1 MSQITERTNIISINE
16 IPPMPEVHAS
26 MVNLSEMSNYQPFS
40 ISMPDMKSMCPQNI
54 LSAINATTGGLHFTS
69 TSTSVC
75 SPNLLRAAFGNSF
88 APNIKKL
95 EAKGLSS
102 LDAKKASLI
111 SSISKMDFK
120 ITDKKAITNRIKAVM
135 NAKDENTLNTEIKSV
150 MNHLEVDHTKVF
162 TSNLAKACAAASL
175 KVGFKQVE
183 IKQVNGKLEV
193 IATNSIGQRLNSEIS
208 VDAKTNNVNA
218 NTETIGIT
226 DGSCNAIISNFNNE
240 LKKMGIKIGDE
251 KTTFT
256 GGACQLPYSKMID
269 QQDKEQQR
277 KKKEQERLRKLNST
291 NRQKI

>member
-1 MSQITERTNIISINE
+1 MSQITERTNIISIAE
-16 IPPMPEVHAS
+16 IPPVPEVHAS

-40 ISMPDMKSMCPQNI
+40 VSLPDMKSMCPQNI
-54 LSAINATTGGLHFTS
+54 LNAINATNSGLHFTS
-69 TSTSVC
+69 TSTSVS
-75 SPNLLRAAFGNSF
+75 SPNLLRAAFANSF

-95 EAKGLSS
+95 EAKGLTS

-120 ITDKKAITNRIKAVM
+120 ITDRKEITTRIKAVM
-135 NAKDENTLNTEIKSV
+135 NAKDEKTLNTEIKSV
-150 MNHLEVDHTKVF
+150 LNNLEVTHTKVF
-162 TSNLAKACAAASL
+162 ASNLAKACAAASL
-175 KVGFKQVE
+175 KAGFKQVE

-208 VDAKTNNVNA
+208 IDAKTNNVNA

-226 DGSCNAIISNFNNE
+226 DGSCNSIISTFNNE

-256 GGACQLPYSKMID
+256 GGACQLSYSKMID
-269 QQDKEQQR
+269 QQDKETQR
-277 KKKEQERLRKLNST
+277 KKKEQERLKKLNST
-291 NRQKI
+291 HKQKI